1 MTDERLLKKRLAS
14 ALIFILSTF
23 IFGTVGYQLIEGWNF
38 LDSFWMTVITL
49 TSVGYGEIH
58 PLSRPGRVFTIGL
71 IFLGIGII
79 GYGLGII
86 ATFVV
91 EGGLG
96 RLISQ
101 NKMQK
106 EIEKLNGHIII
117 CGMGETGYCVAR
129 EFLKTNTPFVAIE
142 LQPGVLERVTKSD
155 NFPYIEAD
163 ATKDATLLAA
173 GIDRAQGLIS
183 TLHNDRDNLFVVLT
197 ARFLNSRLRIVSRVV
212 EPESEHKLLVA
223 GANSVISPNLI
234 GGMRMASVMIRPTVV
249 NFLDVMLRAEH
260 ATVRLEEVK
269 IAPTS
274 KIVGKQLRHSGI
286 RELGVIVIAIKG
298 STTNQYSY
306 NPQSDSVLL
315 TNDTLVVMGEVD
327 QIGALRKVVEE

>member
-1 MTDERLLKKRLAS
+1 
-14 ALIFILSTF
+14 
-23 IFGTVGYQLIEGWNF
+23 
-38 LDSFWMTVITL
+38 
-49 TSVGYGEIH
+49 
-58 PLSRPGRVFTIGL
+58 
-71 IFLGIGII
+71 
-79 GYGLGII
+79 
-86 ATFVV
+86 
-91 EGGLG
+91 
-96 RLISQ
+96 
-101 NKMQK
+101 
-106 EIEKLNGHIII
+106 
-117 CGMGETGYCVAR
+117 
-129 EFLKTNTPFVAIE
+129 
-142 LQPGVLERVTKSD
+142 VLERVTKSD